1 MNLQDVLWLSYKD
14 LNEKRIRTALTI
26 VMVIIGVAAIVALTS
41 VTAGISQSISSSLNA
56 LGPTS
61 IIVGSSGSTGF
72 TIADVGRLEAL
83 PNVTSVTPLLT
94 GSGVLYAG
102 NHNASATIIG
112 VTTQGIKQLLGGN
125 VTFYQGSIYQDT
137 ITPAAVVGHSI
148 AFPTS
153 AAGAQTV
160 TVGQAG
166 TLKTGGG
173 RSASTVTV
181 PIDGILTSH
190 GGFIIPIDTAV
201 FMSLPAAEVVLHR
214 ASFNE
219 MLVFASNT
227 STVNSTASLITT
239 IYGSGARVTTTA
251 QLLQTTSSIIG
262 SISLLF
268 TIIAG
273 VSLLVAAIGIMN
285 IMLIAVYER
294 THEIGILK
302 SVGFKNRHILL
313 IFLFQA
319 LIIGFIGGVLGIVV
333 GAGTSYSL
341 STVLGGGGASTT
353 GTGATATAGASSAR
367 TTSASASGSF
377 RSGSAAGGGG
387 FAASGSSSSSAGFG
401 GASGSSSI
409 SFKPVFPI
417 STIISAV
424 LVAMTVSVL
433 AGIYP
438 AWRASKMEPID
449 ALRQL

>member
-1 MNLQDVLWLSYKD
+1 MNLQDVLWLSFKD

-26 VMVIIGVAAIVALTS
+26 VMVVIGVAAIVALTS
-41 VTAGISQSISSSLNA
+41 VTAGISQSISTSLNA

-61 IIVGSSGSTGF
+61 IIVSSSGTTGF

-83 PNVTSVTPLLT
+83 PNITSVTPLLI

-102 NHNASATIIG
+102 NHNSSVTIIG
-112 VTTQGIKQLLGGN
+112 VTTQGLGHLLGGN

-137 ITPAAVVGHSI
+137 ITPAAVVGHTV
-148 AFPTS
+148 AFPTT

-166 TLKTGGG
+166 TLKIGGG
-173 RSASTVTV
+173 RSSSTVTV
-181 PIDGILTSH
+181 PIEGILTSH

-201 FMSLPAAEVVLHR
+201 FMSLPAAQVVLHKN
-214 ASFNE
+214 SFNE

-227 STVNSTASLITT
+227 ETVNSTAAIITT
-239 IYGSGARVTTTA
+239 IYGSGARITTTA
-251 QLLQTTSSIIG
+251 QLLQTTSTIIG

-268 TIIAG
+268 TIVAG

-302 SVGFKNRHILL
+302 SVGFKNKHILL

-341 STVLGGGGASTT
+341 STVLGSGGSASTT
-353 GTGATATAGASSAR
+353 GT
-367 TTSASASGSF
+367 TSASSTSGGASF
-377 RSGSAAGGGG
+377 RSGSSGGGAGGGG
-387 FAASGSSSSSAGFG
+387 FSASGGSASSSSAFG
-401 GASGSSSI
+401 GSSSSSSI

-417 STIISAV
+417 STILSAV
-424 LVAMTVSVL
+424 LVAMIVSVL